1 MKHLLLLPAV
11 LFWGKGEKGR
21 QAGIR
26 RVVDIWGNNPATLEF
41 SNLIL
46 GLIWSI
52 VRERVEVEV
61 EQV

>member
-1 MKHLLLLPAV
+1 MASCLQGSPI
-11 LFWGKGEKGR
+11 GEIDMTQDK
-21 QAGIR
+21 IR
-26 RVVDIWGNNPATLEF
+26 EIKNLVDIWGKNPATLEF

-46 GLIWSI
+46 GLVWSI